1 MTGIGESRNF
11 TRNRF
16 TGEEMTFEFFK
27 TRGVLCRYTV
37 SFVLLMAVVFLAS
50 SCSMV
55 SNVKKSTKRVVR
67 NFKSSDGKVSK
78 KIGIALFED
87 AAKASD
93 QNYAQMI
100 QAGLATAI
108 GAECPHVRL
117 MLQGHDGYPVTLTGI
132 GKLADGGGDVSSLV
146 SQGRK
151 HGFDAIVGGRLLNI
165 GSTEK
170 KHGFL
175 WFKDTTHF
183 LQVRII
189 VAVYDMETGAKLL
202 DENFEREI
210 EVDVM
215 EGADLVKN
223 AHGAEINAAVE
234 EMLPAIGEKI
244 CDIIS
249 ARPWHGF
256 VVFLAEGGKITI
268 SSGGQAGLTA
278 GDELALFSG
287 ARPIDGAGDQQFM
300 VPGLKSGKI
309 RITTV
314 FPETSEAILVEGEA
328 PKEGDVVRVE

>member
-11 TRNRF
+11 TRNRC

-37 SFVLLMAVVFLAS
+37 LFVLLMAGAFLAS

-93 QNYAQMI
+93 QNYRQMI

-108 GAECPHVRL
+108 GVECPHVRL
-117 MLQGHDGYPVTLTGI
+117 MLQGHEGYPVALAGI
-132 GKLADGGGDVSSLV
+132 GKLADGRVDVLSLV

-151 HGFDAIVGGRLLNI
+151 LGFDAIVGGRLLNI

-202 DENFEREI
+202 DENFGREI

-215 EGADLVKN
+215 EGAGLVKN
-223 AHGAEINAAVE
+223 AHGSEITAAVE

-256 VVFLAEGGKITI
+256 VVSSGGGKIAI
-268 SSGGQAGLTA
+268 SSGAQAGLTA

-287 ARPIDGAGDQQFM
+287 ARTIEGAGDQQFT

-328 PKEGDVVRVE
+328 PKEGDVVRAE

>member
-11 TRNRF
+11 TRNRC

-37 SFVLLMAVVFLAS
+37 LFVLLMAGAFLAS

-93 QNYAQMI
+93 QNYRQMI

-117 MLQGHDGYPVTLTGI
+117 MLQGHEGYPVALAGI
-132 GKLADGGGDVSSLV
+132 GKLADGRVDVLSLV

-151 HGFDAIVGGRLLNI
+151 LGFDAIVGGRLLNI

-202 DENFEREI
+202 DENFGREI

-215 EGADLVKN
+215 EGAGLVKN
-223 AHGAEINAAVE
+223 AHGSEITAAVE

-249 ARPWHGF
+249 ARPWHGL
-256 VVFLAEGGKITI
+256 VVSSGGGKIAI
-268 SSGGQAGLTA
+268 SSGAQAGLTA

-287 ARPIDGAGDQQFM
+287 ARTIEGAGDQQFT

-328 PKEGDVVRVE
+328 PKEGDVVRAE